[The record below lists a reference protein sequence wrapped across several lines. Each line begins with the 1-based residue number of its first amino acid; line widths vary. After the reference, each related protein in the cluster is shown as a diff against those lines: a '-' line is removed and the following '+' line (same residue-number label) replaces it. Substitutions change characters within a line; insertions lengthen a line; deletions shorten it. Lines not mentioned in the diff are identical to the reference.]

1 MKNKAPHLRDWKES
15 LTDQQFKAF
24 VLDGVT
30 GSGKTEVYLDAAAEA
45 LKKNQQVLI
54 LLPEIA
60 LSPMLQNRFLDRFG
74 TPPIV
79 WHSALTRVSALTPI
93 VLLLAAVRVSLS
105 VRVPHSSALSR
116 PCHGDC

>member
-1 MKNKAPHLRDWKES
+1 MGKAGLLEEVEIAAPLMPLADPDYQSEKLITLNDEQDVAATRLKQS
-15 LTDQQFKAF
+15 LQRNRFEAF

-60 LSPMLQNRFLDRFG
+60 LSPMLQNRFLERFAPACG
-74 TPPIV
+74 SGIL
-79 WHSALTRVSALTPI
+79 H
-93 VLLLAAVRVSLS
+93 
-105 VRVPHSSALSR
+105 
-116 PCHGDC
+116 